1 VTAAVFIHNAVLNSA
16 AASGAKCYTYNKNT
30 TTPKTVYTNV
40 GLTTAAANPVVSDA
54 DGKIKF
60 YFDDTTNFT
69 FVVKTSDGATTL
81 LEADY
86 TASGKTLIITYADIG
101 NWDALQEAFAS
112 LDPDLVD
119 AVTIVSNIDAEVV
132 IVADAIADVETVADN
147 ITDVQTVAQELYYF
161 VRPEQRLARGDGVK
175 GYSGVATS
183 GDQTFTD
190 SVASWTSADIGK
202 VIAIKAAGAARYKA
216 NSATI
221 SAGGTGYVVGDR
233 ITVSGGTS
241 QLAAEF
247 RVDAVSAGAVT
258 AVSVRK
264 RGYYSALPSNPVS
277 TTGGTG
283 TGCTLTLTTETVYG
297 WHRTTIASINSA
309 TSIELTAAP
318 TTSVASNARYT
329 YGTDDTTALQGTLN
343 ALGFMGA
350 MALKAGKVYCFSN
363 LTLPTNAASG
373 NFYKNRSAIVC
384 PDGMAELACIGG
396 GDDDYGIAP
405 DRWLTANANKAYA
418 SNPWEFR
425 NIIFDGLGQVERTFV
440 QKNYT
445 CLVQNCWF
453 RGGLIAD
460 FEATRQ
466 NQDGTDGS
474 TGYNSGNKLE
484 SCLFDGDALFQ
495 FRSIGDTT
503 GEYDAT
509 TDGDLVGCDF
519 NGQAVADYGIYL
531 GNGGGWITSNCR
543 TYSHRVGGEYLYRV
557 ARGGMVTDSNFEG
570 GDETYDTVP
579 GLIIGEMGVYAD
591 AVIGPGNKHYSPIV
605 ADFKNDT
612 STETIRIYGDHL
624 LTKIDTAPDASV
636 IHNNNRSQKL
646 LVIENCTCDADP
658 VYARASG
665 NTDGI
670 IEVINTTSA
679 SASGV
684 LKRITHLRDDPGATG
699 PTQVFWH
706 ETASPSSGDDIRYVE
721 YWSQDSGG
729 NDTRYATFRVEIG
742 AATNGAEYGRYIW
755 ANFVNGTEADRFTLQ
770 SGFYSSGLTDPGPG
784 NFNALVAYYV
794 NDNRVVG
801 ARKTGW
807 STATGTATRTT
818 FDTTT
823 VTTQQLA
830 ERVKALIDDLHATA
844 GHGLIGT

>member
-1 VTAAVFIHNAVLNSA
+1 MAVSVVRAETNDDPDVADIAALEPSDGDMLYWATGGTRYNTVSSSSYMRGLLSTASA
-16 AASGAKCYTYNKNT
+16 AALGT
-30 TTPKTVYTNV
+30 
-40 GLTTAAANPVVSDA
+40 VVSA
-54 DGKIKF
+54 LSVTSTGG
-60 YFDDTTNFT
+60 T
-69 FVVKTSDGATTL
+69 TSDSL
-81 LEADY
+81 ADHLNY
-86 TASGKTLIITYADIG
+86 I
-101 NWDALQEAFAS
+101 
-112 LDPDLVD
+112 
-119 AVTIVSNIDAEVV
+119 
-132 IVADAIADVETVADN
+132 
-147 ITDVQTVAQELYYF
+147 
-161 VRPEQRLARGDGVK
+161 VRPEKNGAVGDGVK
-175 GYSGVATS
+175 GYSGVATAS
-183 GDQTFTD
+183 DQTFTD
-190 SVASWTSADIGK
+190 SAAAWTAADIGK
-202 VIAIKAAGAARYKA
+202 VIVIKAAGAARYKA

-221 SAGGTGYVVGDR
+221 SAGGSGYVVGDK
-233 ITVSGGTS
+233 ITVSGGTT
-241 QLAAEF
+241 QLAGEF

-297 WHRTTIASINSA
+297 AHRTTIASRNSA

-318 TTSVASNARYT
+318 TTSVASNACYT
-329 YGTDDTTALQGTLN
+329 YGTDDTTALQTTIN
-343 ALGFMGA
+343 ALGFMGG
-350 MALKAGKVYCFSN
+350 MALRAGKVYCYSN

-373 NFYKNRSAIVC
+373 TFYKNRNAIVC

-405 DRWLTANANKAYA
+405 DRWLTANANKAFA
-418 SNPWEFR
+418 GSPWEFR
-425 NIIFDGLGQVERTFV
+425 NIIFDGLGQVERT
-440 QKNYT
+440 
-445 CLVQNCWF
+445 LVHKTYSGLYRNCWF

-466 NQDGTDGS
+466 NQDGTDGAS
-474 TGYNSGNKLE
+474 GYNSDNKLE
-484 SCLFDGDALFQ
+484 ACFFDGEAIFQ
-495 FRSIGDTT
+495 LRSIGDTT
-503 GEYDAT
+503 GEYDAM
-509 TDGDLVGCDF
+509 TDGELEGCHF
-519 NGQAVADYGIYL
+519 NGKAEADYGIYL
-531 GNGGGWITSNCR
+531 GNAGGWMTSNCR
-543 TYSHRVGGEYLYRV
+543 TYSHRVAGQYLRIV

-579 GLIIGEMGVYAD
+579 GLIIGEMGGYAD

-624 LTKIDTAPDASV
+624 LTKIDAAPDASV

-699 PTQVFWH
+699 PTQVFTH
-706 ETASPSSGDDIRYVE
+706 RTASAAAGDDIQYVE
-721 YWSQDSGG
+721 YYSEDSAG
-729 NDTRYATFRVEIG
+729 NATRYLTFRAEVTT
-742 AATNGAEYGRYIW
+742 ATNGAEYGAYTW
-755 ANFVNGTEADRFTLQ
+755 ATMFNGTEADRFKLQ
-770 SGFYSSGLTDPGPG
+770 GGFYAASLNDPGNG
-784 NFNALVAYYV
+784 DFNALTSYYV
-794 NDNRVVG
+794 NNTRVVN

-807 STATGTATRTT
+807 SVATGTATRTA
-818 FDTTT
+818 FDTAT
-823 VTTQQLA
+823 VTTEQLA
-830 ERVKALIDDLHATA
+830 QRVKALIDDLHQTA